1 MINVLIVDDHPL
13 IAEGLGKALTATGS
27 INVCGYASNAGTVL
41 SKTSQLLPDVILLD
55 IKLPDGNGVDLCKRI
70 IEANPAQKVIALTS
84 FNQRYY
90 IQEMI
95 KNGAQGY
102 LLKNAEPAEIIDAIF
117 CVYEGE
123 TYYSPEVRKIIF
135 ADKDHSIFLSKR
147 EIEVL
152 KLIAQGLTNAEIA
165 DKLFIS
171 PLTADSHRKN
181 LIIKLGA
188 KNTAS
193 LIHIASIDGFI

>member
-1 MINVLIVDDHPL
+1 MVNVLIVDDHPL

-27 INVCGYASNAGTVL
+27 INISGYANSAATAL
-41 SKTSQLLPDVILLD
+41 AKATLLKPDVILLD
-55 IKLPDGNGVDLCKRI
+55 IKLPDGNGIEVCKKI
-70 IEANPAQKVIALTS
+70 IDALPSQKVIALTS

-117 CVYEGE
+117 CVFDGE

-135 ADKDHSIFLSKR
+135 ADKEHSIYLSKR

-193 LIHIASIDGFI
+193 LIHIASVDGFI